1 VTSDCSSQGRGGQG
15 QDYSDNLEGVDD
27 LTIAKQRSKSVK
39 NKEKQR
45 PSIKDFFQQKLALFS
60 RKKPTKREEG

>member
-1 VTSDCSSQGRGGQG
+1 VASDCSSQGRVGQG

-39 NKEKQR
+39 NKE
-45 PSIKDFFQQKLALFS
+45 
-60 RKKPTKREEG
+60 